1 MEFGWPLVQIL
12 ARIGVERLYA
22 PPQLIAS
29 YSWILHILFVLW
41 DMPRQHR
48 FGFLAKSCC
57 TDLYYQLVLKHARS
71 LKLPWV
77 KGLKAYYKVFNPKP
91 SKSLKHAREAKVACS
106 QRVWG
111 TFGISYFKKSKSS
124 KHVRDPIAA
133 CSHRIWGLWKNLFFL
148 RGKEFETCSR
158 VSSGMG
164 SKTLKH
170 VSKSQ
175 FPKP

>member
-57 TDLYYQLVLKHARS
+57 IDLYYQLALKHARS

-91 SKSLKHAREAKVACS
+91 SKRLKHAREAKVACS

-124 KHVRDPIAA
+124 KHVREPIAA
-133 CSHRIWGLWKNLFFL
+133 CSQRIWGLWKNLFFWEA
-148 RGKEFETCSR
+148 KS
-158 VSSGMG
+158 
-164 SKTLKH
+164 LKH
-170 VSKSQ
+170 VREFQVAWGQKL
-175 FPKP
+175 